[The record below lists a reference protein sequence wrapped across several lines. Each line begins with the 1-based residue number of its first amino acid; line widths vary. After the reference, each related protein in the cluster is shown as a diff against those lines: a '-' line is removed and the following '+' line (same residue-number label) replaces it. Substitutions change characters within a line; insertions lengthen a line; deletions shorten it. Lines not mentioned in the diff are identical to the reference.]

1 MTLTNPKKTHLGDDV
16 TVIGI
21 RVEEAIN
28 NCKQLIRK
36 ESIVRR
42 RRRRNRKLL
51 YALQI
56 SWIVLAI
63 TATIVM
69 ITQSGKWF
77 GKDNNTD
84 SSVVNAEGTID
95 NGNNGDSSDDSSG
108 NIHTGTP
115 TIEATIT
122 PTITP
127 EGSGEQTGDGD
138 TVQEKIPSITPG
150 VGETDGSD
158 NQEVTPPGDESDSS
172 ASTGDSDRV
181 IDPEKPMVALTFDDG
196 PYPPVTKKIL
206 ETLEKY
212 DARATFFVMGNRIDS
227 YSETAK
233 MVFDAGNQIG
243 NHSYSH
249 KDLTKLD
256 KKGIEQEVDYSNEC
270 INEVADVG
278 DAFLRPPYGAKND
291 KVSQYVKV
299 PMIGWCVDTL
309 DWKSRDKDAV
319 FEEVKKSVS
328 DGAIVL
334 MHDLYPSTADAI
346 ELIVPWLIDQGY
358 QVVTVEEMFEAKG
371 IELEA
376 GKIYHSAK
384 Q

>member
-1 MTLTNPKKTHLGDDV
+1 M
-16 TVIGI
+16 
-21 RVEEAIN
+21 
-28 NCKQLIRK
+28 
-36 ESIVRR
+36 RR
-42 RRRRNRKLL
+42 RKRRNKKLL

-69 ITQSGKWF
+69 ITQSSKWF
-77 GKDNNTD
+77 GNGDDAD
-84 SSVVNAEGTID
+84 STIVNAEGTID
-95 NGNNGDSSDDSSG
+95 NENKGDPNGYLDEDSG

-122 PTITP
+122 PTIPP
-127 EGSGEQTGDGD
+127 EGSGDQVGDGD
-138 TVQEKIPSITPG
+138 HGQIGTPSITPG
-150 VGETDGSD
+150 VEENDGSN
-158 NQEVTPPGDESDSS
+158 NQGENSSSGDTTTPGENGGSS
-172 ASTGDSDRV
+172 ASSGNSDRV

-212 DARATFFVMGNRIDS
+212 DARATFFVMGNRIDL

-233 MVFDAGNQIG
+233 LVFDAGNQIG

-256 KKGIEQEVDYSNEC
+256 KKGIEHEVDYSNEL
-270 INEVADVG
+270 INEVAEVG

-291 KVSQYVKV
+291 KVSEYVKV

-309 DWKSRDKDAV
+309 DWKSRDKNAV

-328 DGAIVL
+328 DGAIIL

-346 ELIVPWLIDQGY
+346 ELVVPWLIEQGY

>member
-1 MTLTNPKKTHLGDDV
+1 M
-16 TVIGI
+16 
-21 RVEEAIN
+21 
-28 NCKQLIRK
+28 
-36 ESIVRR
+36 RR

-56 SWIVLAI
+56 SWIVLAV

-69 ITQSGKWF
+69 ITQSRKWF
-77 GKDNNTD
+77 GTGDNTD
-84 SSVVNAEGTID
+84 STVVNAEGTVD
-95 NGNNGDSSDDSSG
+95 NEKKGDSNDFDEDSSG
-108 NIHTGTP
+108 GIHTGTP
-115 TIEATIT
+115 TIEPTIT
-122 PTITP
+122 PTIIPGANGEGGLTGTP
-127 EGSGEQTGDGD
+127 S
-138 TVQEKIPSITPG
+138 VTPG
-150 VGETDGSD
+150 AGEGEKSD
-158 NQEVTPPGDESDSS
+158 NQGESSSPIVTTIPGENGGSS
-172 ASTGDSDRV
+172 ASSGNSDRV

-212 DARATFFVMGNRIDS
+212 DSRATFFVMGNRIDT

-233 MVFDAGNQIG
+233 LVFDAGSQIG

-256 KKGIEQEVDYSNEC
+256 KKGIEHEVDYSNEC
-270 INEVADVG
+270 INKIVDVG
-278 DAFLRPPYGAKND
+278 DTFLRPPYGAKND
-291 KVSQYVKV
+291 KVSEYVKV

-309 DWKSRDKDAV
+309 DWKSRDKNAV

-328 DGAIVL
+328 DGAIIL
-334 MHDLYPSTADAI
+334 MHDLYPSTADAV

-358 QVVTVEEMFEAKG
+358 QVVTVKEMFDAKG

-384 Q
+384 